1 MKTRRLPLFLIF
13 FLAAQLIHA
22 EYFQH
27 IGRAEGLSQSSV
39 MAIYQDQLGR
49 MWFGTREGV
58 NLFNKEKMTVYKGW
72 ISQGSQPGERL
83 LLGNEVEFITGA
95 ANGDVFLTV
104 DNTLLK
110 FDIRKESFRSIR
122 RNVSALTSHRGE
134 IWIAAHD
141 SIFHYNPQ
149 SEQLEFRLKTGLAD
163 INYILIDGPMLRIGT
178 KNGLYAIEGKG
189 PVCCQIPGVDV
200 YRIFKSSQ
208 QELWVACRTQGLY
221 RISAQGTVTQVP
233 YDPASPTA
241 IASMQIRE
249 FVEDRKGN
257 IWFGTFNGLQK
268 YDPHTGTYSLIS
280 QEQRPGGLSHS
291 SIFSLYQDV
300 QGTIW
305 IGSYYGGVNYF
316 NPDNNA
322 FSYYAYNPDRN
333 DCLNYPFAGAMTE
346 DKEHNLWICTDGG
359 GLTCL
364 DRQNGTFTTLTAA
377 NSSLPHN
384 NLKTICYDAKRDRL
398 YIGTH
403 MGGLSRYDRR
413 TGQFYNYLD
422 HRRQEA
428 KAPNDVIFQVAFF
441 NDRLFI
447 SARNGFFVM
456 NPDTNEFRQLFNDM
470 YYQTFSI
477 DPEGDIWLAG
487 HRTIYRVDSK
497 SYAKTDSF
505 GLAPHGC
512 QFGIVKIEMSKQG
525 KLYIATL
532 GSGLFC
538 YDPHTKR
545 LTNYTS
551 ENNQLLS
558 NYCYNLLQTAGNN
571 ILITSNRGITLFN
584 PATESSRS
592 IELGNGLSLSSIING
607 CGVWMCNDRRI
618 FVGGT
623 GGLTSFGE
631 KDLDIKYPKP
641 NLYFSSLSVNNTR
654 ITPDDGSDILTAGL
668 PFINEVELKPHQNNL
683 TFEFASSNY
692 VDILNNTW
700 YEYKLEGFDREWSL
714 TSQTNLKYTNLDPGA
729 YVLRVREKGNPLNS
743 REAQEIALN
752 ILIAPPWY
760 LTWWAW
766 LSFILLGAS
775 IAFFIQR
782 ERSSRRT
789 LAAA

>member
-1 MKTRRLPLFLIF
+1 MKTRRFPLFLACLLVAP
-13 FLAAQLIHA
+13 FLYA

-27 IGRAEGLSQSSV
+27 IGHPEGLSQSSV

-49 MWFGTREGV
+49 MWFGTREGI
-58 NLFNKEKMTVYKGW
+58 NLFNKDKMTVYKGW
-72 ISQGSQPGERL
+72 VQQENSSGPRL
-83 LLGNEVEFITGA
+83 LIGNEVEFITGA

-122 RNVSALTSHRGE
+122 RNISALTSHRGE

-141 SIFHYNPQ
+141 SIFRYNPQ
-149 SEQLEFRLKTGLAD
+149 SEQLEFRLKTGLVD
-163 INYILIDGPMLRIGT
+163 INYILIDGATLRIGT
-178 KNGLYAIEGKG
+178 KNGLYAVEGKG
-189 PVCCQIPGVDV
+189 SVRCQIPGVDV
-200 YRIFKSSQ
+200 YRIFKSSA
-208 QELWVACRTQGLY
+208 QELWIACRTQGLY
-221 RISAQGTVTQVP
+221 RISAQDQITQVP
-233 YDPASPTA
+233 YDPASSTA

-346 DKEHNLWICTDGG
+346 DNDRNLWICTDGG
-359 GLTCL
+359 GLARL
-364 DRQNGTFTTLTAA
+364 DRQSGTFTTFTAGV
-377 NSSLPHN
+377 NSVPHN

-413 TGQFYNYLD
+413 TGRFYNYLD
-422 HRRQEA
+422 SDRQGE
-428 KAPNDVIFQVAFF
+428 KAPNDVIFQTEFV
-441 NDRLFI
+441 NDCLFV
-447 SARNGFFVM
+447 SARNGFFLM
-456 NPDTNEFRQLFNDM
+456 NPDTDEFRQLFNDR
-470 YYQTFSI
+470 YYQTFSVGS
-477 DPEGDIWLAG
+477 EGDIWLAG
-487 HRTIYRVDSK
+487 YRTVYRLDPQ
-497 SYAKTDSF
+497 SYAKADS
-505 GLAPHGC
+505 LDLSAHGC
-512 QFGIVKIEMSKQG
+512 QFSIVKILTDKNG

-538 YDPHTKR
+538 YDPHAKR

-558 NYCYNLLQTAGNN
+558 NYCYNLLETAANN
-571 ILITSNRGITLFN
+571 LLITSNRGITLFN
-584 PATESSRS
+584 PASQAFRS

-607 CGVWMCNDRRI
+607 CGIRQCSDGRI
-618 FVGGT
+618 FIGGT
-623 GGLTSFGE
+623 GGLTSFRE
-631 KDLDIKYPKP
+631 KDLDLRYPKP

-654 ITPDDGSDILTAGL
+654 IAPDDPSGILAAGL
-668 PFINEVELKPHQNNL
+668 PFINEVELKSNQNNL

-700 YEYKLEGFDREWSL
+700 YEYKLEGFDREWL
-714 TSQTNLKYTNLDPGA
+714 PTSQTSLKYTNLDPGT
-729 YVLRVREKGNPLNS
+729 YVLHVREKGNLLNS
-743 REAQEIALN
+743 RDRQEISLS
-752 ILIAPPWY
+752 IRIAPPWY

-766 LSFILLGAS
+766 LTFLLLTAS